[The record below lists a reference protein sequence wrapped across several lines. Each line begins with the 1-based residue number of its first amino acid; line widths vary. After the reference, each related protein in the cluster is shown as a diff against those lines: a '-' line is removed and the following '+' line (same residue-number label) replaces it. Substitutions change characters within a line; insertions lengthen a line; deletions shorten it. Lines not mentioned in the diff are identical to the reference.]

1 MGISHIY
8 GILGTCLSRMNA
20 KFCHKIIQSV
30 ISENFRGIA
39 YLLPFLS
46 FAKIFRTEK
55 FYIQ

>member
-1 MGISHIY
+1 MD
-8 GILGTCLSRMNA
+8 A